1 MYRHPKAQ
9 QTPHLRCKGVQGY
22 SIPSWQQAGQGQTS
36 SHRPAHRR
44 RAACAVHRS
53 RAADLPGPG
62 CRRHSCST
70 DRGHCFRYGCFC
82 STGCSTSIPQSLN
95 CHVWAF
101 GLCCRRIGQVPS
113 DTAFTHHHTHLHL
126 SVDWIAKSEVHL
138 RRLQAVLSCTLQLAS
153 SRACYDHA
161 PFCWSLTAQ
170 TLQMLWRQMASY
182 CHAKASLHPMLS
194 LCQCLPVLDD
204 AFTVQS
210 FPWGPCK
217 PAMICDSSWIVAV
230 CLRTSQ

>member
-9 QTPHLRCKGVQGY
+9 QKPHLRCKGVQGY

-36 SHRPAHRR
+36 SHRPARRR

-126 SVDWIAKSEVHL
+126 SVDWIAMSEVHL

-153 SRACYDHA
+153 SRTCYALA
-161 PFCWSLTAQ
+161 PSCWSLIAR
-170 TLQMLWRQMASY
+170 TLQTLWRQTASY
-182 CHAKASLHPMLS
+182 CHEKASPYSMPS
-194 LCQCLPVLDD
+194 LCQRLCSTVHSSQTQTASWPCDHRMMMTFPSWTTAVSLLP
-204 AFTVQS
+204 
-210 FPWGPCK
+210 C
-217 PAMICDSSWIVAV
+217 
-230 CLRTSQ
+230 